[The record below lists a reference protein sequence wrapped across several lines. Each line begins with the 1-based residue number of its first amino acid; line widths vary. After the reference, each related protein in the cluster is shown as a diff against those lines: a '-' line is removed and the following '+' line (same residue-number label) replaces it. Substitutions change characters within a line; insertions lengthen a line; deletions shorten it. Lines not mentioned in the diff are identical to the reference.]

1 MEEVYENNWEKCDY
15 CEVYYY
21 ESDTGYKEYKC
32 ELVDGEC
39 CGGDIEYGCP
49 LSFKY
54 HISK

>member
-15 CEVYYY
+15 CEVSYY

-54 HISK
+54 HINK